1 MGVYMGLQAAITLN
15 RAYDEGGMKGLATSA
30 GSLGISAYVQTVSAG
45 LADVNF
51 SYTRDGGFGGMV
63 SFGNQSTWHGGV
75 GYSQNKDWNANVGYQ
90 QVTVGV
96 SKTGQDGWGGSVK
109 LGAYEA
115 SYSEKQ
121 GFGAAISVN
130 MGQYGSMRFG
140 MQFDDHMGWKGADV
154 SYTTKETAGKQFGGT
169 QTFGFGY
176 NEDSGYRLTASTN
189 VKTAGGLR
197 ANTTNSF
204 SFDKDG
210 TFSGAAIDAS
220 MRFTYVNY
228 QDMRERSKR
237 TDEEMSAAE
246 REAAERAREE
256 MGWFDRTADMLSGA
270 WLSMNGT
277 LWQWEKD
284 ITKMISDF
292 GESLGNWF
300 TGNGFYTNKE
310 MAVNAAMKELGRQE
324 AVAAALGAYEEFS
337 KNYDVAVKGAM
348 GEYDRIQ
355 EAYKAASGE
364 YEKIQAAYGAAEK
377 EYEKLSEIIKRVVN
391 LTLNQ
396 DKLVYFNQNDNK
408 TKDWYGKDDKGN
420 NLYVQGWNMCQ
431 LTATAMA
438 MAAEGIEQ
446 KTDKGYADEL
456 YDIAKSKGLG
466 GAKIWENTSVAIKT
480 VLTEYGKEFEAYYLG
495 NQEQK
500 IKELIDSGK
509 TVITG
514 TKATDG
520 GHIILITGYDKNGWI
535 VNDPYGNRNLNYD
548 PAKGGLG
555 GTSGQQVH
563 YNYGKWKIGK
573 RWIGWIK

>member
-45 LADVNF
+45 MMDVNF
-51 SYTRDGGFGGMV
+51 SYTRDGGFGGGL
-63 SFGNQSTWHGGV
+63 SFGNNTTFHAGV
-75 GYSQNKDWNANVGYQ
+75 GYTTKSKDWNANAGYGKT
-90 QVTVGV
+90 TVGV
-96 SKTGQDGWGGSVK
+96 SKTKQGGWGGSFQA
-109 LGAYEA
+109 GAYEV
-115 SYSEKQ
+115 SYSEKN
-121 GFGAAISVN
+121 GFGAAISVP
-130 MGQYGSMRFG
+130 MGKDGKYGSMRFG

-237 TDEEMSAAE
+237 TDEEMTAAE

-256 MGWFDRTADMLSGA
+256 MGWFDRAADMLSGA

-277 LWQWEKD
+277 LGQWEKD

-300 TGNGFYTNKE
+300 TGDGFYTNNE

-337 KNYDVAVKGAM
+337 KNYDVAVKAASEEYNNIFSEAM
-348 GEYDRIQ
+348 KGYDGYNQAVKIATDRILNGYTMNVDQ
-355 EAYKAASGE
+355 LKADALALNQGGDNGLVSELNNAIKNIKNNKGLDANSIKDSVCVPASMYIMLKNSGANVGSFSEFYADNVNNGLIRGSDAFVDQDNQAKIVSQYKIDG
-364 YEKIQAAYGAAEK
+364 
-377 EYEKLSEIIKRVVN
+377 SEIELVRTKDYSEY
-391 LTLNQ
+391 LNNPQ
-396 DKLVYFNQNDNK
+396 GLGIVRYSVGNGGHNMNVYNQNGASYMADTGWSSN
-408 TKDWYGKDDKGN
+408 TGKK
-420 NLYVQGWNMCQ
+420 
-431 LTATAMA
+431 
-438 MAAEGIEQ
+438 AEMVV
-446 KTDKGYADEL
+446 KPK
-456 YDIAKSKGLG
+456 
-466 GAKIWENTSVAIKT
+466 N
-480 VLTEYGKEFEAYYLG
+480 FMYYMYLR
-495 NQEQK
+495 
-500 IKELIDSGK
+500 
-509 TVITG
+509 
-514 TKATDG
+514 
-520 GHIILITGYDKNGWI
+520 
-535 VNDPYGNRNLNYD
+535 NR
-548 PAKGGLG
+548 
-555 GTSGQQVH
+555 
-563 YNYGKWKIGK
+563 
-573 RWIGWIK
+573 